1 MFLNSKKIQIYLQ
14 KLQESFLEENEE
26 NRKMLDIYIS
36 YIEGEASEDDIEYA
50 NNQLKQNFKSLG
62 LGVLVVLPFSPITI
76 PYILKKTK
84 ELNIDIIPNW
94 YKALSRDEDSLK

>member
-26 NRKMLDIYIS
+26 NRKMLDIYLK
-36 YIEGEASEDDIEYA
+36 YAEGTASEDDINYA
-50 NNQLKQNFKSLG
+50 NGQLKQNLKSLG
-62 LGVLVVLPFSPITI
+62 LGILVILPFSPITV

-84 ELNIDIIPNW
+84 EFNIDIIPNW
-94 YKALSRDEDSLK
+94 YKALSSDEDSLK